1 MIERGKIARIESED
15 EILLER
21 RMLTRVVKL
30 ILSRDQC
37 IGCGICVDMCPKE
50 AIEYSPSVFEGRK
63 SLNRPSIDF
72 KSDDCVL
79 CGECVISCPVKALT
93 MLVEG
98 EEKTPVVEFN
108 VFASLIKRR

>member
-1 MIERGKIARIESED
+1 MNERGRITRTESED
-15 EILLER
+15 EVLLER
-21 RMLTRVVKL
+21 RMLTKVVKL
-30 ILSRDQC
+30 ILSRNVC

-50 AIEYSPSVFEGRK
+50 AIEYSSSVFDGRK
-63 SLNRPSIDF
+63 SLNRPSIDI

-79 CGECVISCPVKALT
+79 CGECVTSCPMKALT
-93 MLVEG
+93 MLIEG

>member
-1 MIERGKIARIESED
+1 MKERGRITRTESED

-30 ILSRDQC
+30 ILSRDLC

-50 AIEYSPSVFEGRK
+50 AIEYSPPVFEERK
-63 SLNRPSIDF
+63 ALNRPSIDF

-79 CGECVISCPVKALT
+79 CGECVTSCPMKALT
-93 MLVEG
+93 MLIEG